1 MITGIIYR
9 YISPSGKSYIG
20 QTIDEIVRKQ
30 FFYNLNC
37 SYGGKKID
45 NARLLKLQGLI
56 VLILENVVM
65 VEEKVLVIIYGNLYK
80 KKENMER
87 KELSRFELAI
97 VKRTAQN
104 TKSLRTKRD
113 KLVEKIEKAQE
124 ELTTIN
130 EAIEGFEAP
139 IKTMTGGFTSEEV
152 LTGIMAVAE
161 ATEAAPEGEVSEEAV
176 GEVEVPASEAVAL
189 AEEVTEAPENIG
201 TANPFGEVADEMP
214 FKD

>member
-1 MITGIIYR
+1 MNR
-9 YISPSGKSYIG
+9 
-20 QTIDEIVRKQ
+20 
-30 FFYNLNC
+30 
-37 SYGGKKID
+37 
-45 NARLLKLQGLI
+45 
-56 VLILENVVM
+56 
-65 VEEKVLVIIYGNLYK
+65 
-80 KKENMER
+80 
-87 KELSRFELAI
+87 ELSRFELAI

-152 LTGIMAVAE
+152 LAGIMAVAE
-161 ATEAAPEGEVSEEAV
+161 ATEAAPEGEVSEEVV

-189 AEEVTEAPENIG
+189 AEE
-201 TANPFGEVADEMP
+201 ADEMP

>member
-1 MITGIIYR
+1 M
-9 YISPSGKSYIG
+9 
-20 QTIDEIVRKQ
+20 
-30 FFYNLNC
+30 
-37 SYGGKKID
+37 
-45 NARLLKLQGLI
+45 
-56 VLILENVVM
+56 
-65 VEEKVLVIIYGNLYK
+65 
-80 KKENMER
+80 

-124 ELTTIN
+124 ELNVIN

-152 LTGIMAVAE
+152 LAGIMAVAE

-189 AEEVTEAPENIG
+189 AEEVAP
-201 TANPFGEVADEMP
+201 ANPFGEVGSEVP
-214 FKD
+214 FSE

>member
-1 MITGIIYR
+1 MNR
-9 YISPSGKSYIG
+9 
-20 QTIDEIVRKQ
+20 
-30 FFYNLNC
+30 
-37 SYGGKKID
+37 
-45 NARLLKLQGLI
+45 
-56 VLILENVVM
+56 
-65 VEEKVLVIIYGNLYK
+65 
-80 KKENMER
+80 
-87 KELSRFELAI
+87 ELSRFELAV

-124 ELTTIN
+124 ELGVIN

-152 LTGIMAVAE
+152 LAGIMAVAE

-189 AEEVTEAPENIG
+189 AEEAAP
-201 TANPFGEVADEMP
+201 ANPFGEVADEMP
-214 FKD
+214 LKD

>member
-1 MITGIIYR
+1 MNR
-9 YISPSGKSYIG
+9 
-20 QTIDEIVRKQ
+20 
-30 FFYNLNC
+30 
-37 SYGGKKID
+37 
-45 NARLLKLQGLI
+45 
-56 VLILENVVM
+56 
-65 VEEKVLVIIYGNLYK
+65 
-80 KKENMER
+80 
-87 KELSRFELAI
+87 ELSRFELAI

-124 ELTTIN
+124 ELGVIN

-152 LTGIMAVAE
+152 LAGIMAVAE

-176 GEVEVPASEAVAL
+176 GEVEVPASEAVTL
-189 AEEVTEAPENIG
+189 AEEVVEAPENIG
-201 TANPFGEVADEMP
+201 TANPFEEVTDEMP

>member
-1 MITGIIYR
+1 MIKYKHAIIPGCFE
-9 YISPSGKSYIG
+9 SFLNKSKRI
-20 QTIDEIVRKQ
+20 
-30 FFYNLNC
+30 
-37 SYGGKKID
+37 
-45 NARLLKLQGLI
+45 
-56 VLILENVVM
+56 M
-65 VEEKVLVIIYGNLYK
+65 
-80 KKENMER
+80 

-124 ELTTIN
+124 ELGVIN

-152 LTGIMAVAE
+152 LAGIMAVAE

-176 GEVEVPASEAVAL
+176 GEVEVPASEAVEL
-189 AEEVTEAPENIG
+189 AEEVTETPENIG
-201 TANPFGEVADEMP
+201 TANPFGEVSDDMP

>member
-1 MITGIIYR
+1 MNG
-9 YISPSGKSYIG
+9 
-20 QTIDEIVRKQ
+20 
-30 FFYNLNC
+30 
-37 SYGGKKID
+37 
-45 NARLLKLQGLI
+45 
-56 VLILENVVM
+56 
-65 VEEKVLVIIYGNLYK
+65 
-80 KKENMER
+80 
-87 KELSRFELAI
+87 ELSRFELAI

-124 ELTTIN
+124 ELGVIN

-152 LTGIMAVAE
+152 LAGIMAVAE
-161 ATEAAPEGEVSEEAV
+161 AAPEEVV

-189 AEEVTEAPENIG
+189 AEEAAP
-201 TANPFGEVADEMP
+201 ANPFGEEADEMP

>member
-1 MITGIIYR
+1 M
-9 YISPSGKSYIG
+9 
-20 QTIDEIVRKQ
+20 
-30 FFYNLNC
+30 
-37 SYGGKKID
+37 
-45 NARLLKLQGLI
+45 
-56 VLILENVVM
+56 
-65 VEEKVLVIIYGNLYK
+65 
-80 KKENMER
+80 

-124 ELTTIN
+124 ELGVIN

-152 LTGIMAVAE
+152 LAGIMAVAE
-161 ATEAAPEGEVSEEAV
+161 ATEEAPEGEVSEEAV
-176 GEVEVPASEAVAL
+176 GEVEVPASEAVSL
-189 AEEVTEAPENIG
+189 AEEVASENS
-201 TANPFGEVADEMP
+201 FGEVTDEMP

>member
-1 MITGIIYR
+1 M
-9 YISPSGKSYIG
+9 
-20 QTIDEIVRKQ
+20 
-30 FFYNLNC
+30 N
-37 SYGGKKID
+37 
-45 NARLLKLQGLI
+45 
-56 VLILENVVM
+56 
-65 VEEKVLVIIYGNLYK
+65 
-80 KKENMER
+80 

-152 LTGIMAVAE
+152 LAGIMAVAE

-189 AEEVTEAPENIG
+189 AEEVAAEAP
-201 TANPFGEVADEMP
+201 ANPFGEGSDDMP

>member
-1 MITGIIYR
+1 MNR
-9 YISPSGKSYIG
+9 
-20 QTIDEIVRKQ
+20 
-30 FFYNLNC
+30 
-37 SYGGKKID
+37 
-45 NARLLKLQGLI
+45 
-56 VLILENVVM
+56 
-65 VEEKVLVIIYGNLYK
+65 
-80 KKENMER
+80 
-87 KELSRFELAI
+87 ELSRFELAI

-124 ELTTIN
+124 ELGVIN

-152 LTGIMAVAE
+152 LAGIMAVAE
-161 ATEAAPEGEVSEEAV
+161 ATEAVPEGEVSEEVV
-176 GEVEVPASEAVAL
+176 GEVEVPASEAVTL
-189 AEEVTEAPENIG
+189 AEEVVEAPENIG

>member
-1 MITGIIYR
+1 M
-9 YISPSGKSYIG
+9 
-20 QTIDEIVRKQ
+20 
-30 FFYNLNC
+30 
-37 SYGGKKID
+37 
-45 NARLLKLQGLI
+45 
-56 VLILENVVM
+56 
-65 VEEKVLVIIYGNLYK
+65 
-80 KKENMER
+80 

-124 ELTTIN
+124 ELVVIN

-152 LTGIMAVAE
+152 LAGIMAVAE

-189 AEEVTEAPENIG
+189 AEEVAP
-201 TANPFGEVADEMP
+201 ANPFGEGDDEMP

>member
-1 MITGIIYR
+1 M
-9 YISPSGKSYIG
+9 
-20 QTIDEIVRKQ
+20 
-30 FFYNLNC
+30 
-37 SYGGKKID
+37 
-45 NARLLKLQGLI
+45 
-56 VLILENVVM
+56 
-65 VEEKVLVIIYGNLYK
+65 
-80 KKENMER
+80 

-124 ELTTIN
+124 ELTVISET
-130 EAIEGFEAP
+130 IEGFEAP

-152 LTGIMAVAE
+152 LAGIMAVAE
-161 ATEAAPEGEVSEEAV
+161 ATEEAPEGEVSEEAV

-189 AEEVTEAPENIG
+189 AEEV
-201 TANPFGEVADEMP
+201 ADEMP

>member
-1 MITGIIYR
+1 MNR
-9 YISPSGKSYIG
+9 
-20 QTIDEIVRKQ
+20 
-30 FFYNLNC
+30 
-37 SYGGKKID
+37 
-45 NARLLKLQGLI
+45 
-56 VLILENVVM
+56 
-65 VEEKVLVIIYGNLYK
+65 
-80 KKENMER
+80 
-87 KELSRFELAI
+87 ELSRFELAI

-104 TKSLRTKRD
+104 TKSLRIKRD

-124 ELTTIN
+124 ELGVIN

-152 LTGIMAVAE
+152 LAGIMAVAE

-176 GEVEVPASEAVAL
+176 GEVEVPASEAVKL

-201 TANPFGEVADEMP
+201 TAIGEVADEMP

>member
-1 MITGIIYR
+1 M
-9 YISPSGKSYIG
+9 
-20 QTIDEIVRKQ
+20 
-30 FFYNLNC
+30 
-37 SYGGKKID
+37 
-45 NARLLKLQGLI
+45 
-56 VLILENVVM
+56 
-65 VEEKVLVIIYGNLYK
+65 
-80 KKENMER
+80 

-97 VKRTAQN
+97 VKRTAQS

-130 EAIEGFEAP
+130 EVIEGFEAP

-152 LTGIMAVAE
+152 LAGIMAV

-176 GEVEVPASEAVAL
+176 GEVEVPASEEVAAEVA
-189 AEEVTEAPENIG
+189 AEEAVETS
-201 TANPFGEVADEMP
+201 ANPFGEGSDDMP

>member
-1 MITGIIYR
+1 M
-9 YISPSGKSYIG
+9 
-20 QTIDEIVRKQ
+20 
-30 FFYNLNC
+30 
-37 SYGGKKID
+37 
-45 NARLLKLQGLI
+45 
-56 VLILENVVM
+56 
-65 VEEKVLVIIYGNLYK
+65 
-80 KKENMER
+80 
-87 KELSRFELAI
+87 KELSRCELAI

-124 ELTTIN
+124 ELGVIN

-152 LTGIMAVAE
+152 LAGIMAVAE

-189 AEEVTEAPENIG
+189 EEGVVP
-201 TANPFGEVADEMP
+201 ANPFGEVADEMP

>member
-1 MITGIIYR
+1 
-9 YISPSGKSYIG
+9 
-20 QTIDEIVRKQ
+20 
-30 FFYNLNC
+30 
-37 SYGGKKID
+37 
-45 NARLLKLQGLI
+45 
-56 VLILENVVM
+56 
-65 VEEKVLVIIYGNLYK
+65 
-80 KKENMER
+80 MER

-124 ELTTIN
+124 ELGVIN

-152 LTGIMAVAE
+152 LAGIMAVAE

-176 GEVEVPASEAVAL
+176 GEVEVPASEAVEL
-189 AEEVTEAPENIG
+189 AEEVTP
-201 TANPFGEVADEMP
+201 ANPFGEASDDMP

>member
-1 MITGIIYR
+1 M
-9 YISPSGKSYIG
+9 
-20 QTIDEIVRKQ
+20 
-30 FFYNLNC
+30 
-37 SYGGKKID
+37 
-45 NARLLKLQGLI
+45 
-56 VLILENVVM
+56 
-65 VEEKVLVIIYGNLYK
+65 
-80 KKENMER
+80 

-97 VKRTAQN
+97 CKRTAQN

-124 ELTTIN
+124 ELGVIN

-152 LTGIMAVAE
+152 LAGIMAVAE
-161 ATEAAPEGEVSEEAV
+161 ATEEAPEGEVSEEAV

-189 AEEVTEAPENIG
+189 AEEVASENS
-201 TANPFGEVADEMP
+201 FGEVTDEMP